1 MRAVARWL
9 ALPLLIVTSVI
20 GVLLAISLRL
30 PIVPVLAAGGVL
42 YAAIVLA
49 LERWL
54 PYAPEWQRP
63 KGDVPTDI
71 AHLVVTGGLIEFATA
86 FGLAPP
92 AAKAIWPS
100 SWPLVAQ
107 IALALIAT
115 ELLDY
120 WIHRL
125 LHGPLWRFHA
135 VHHSAPR
142 MYWVNSWRLHP
153 VEAVLYW
160 CCTVAPLLALGA
172 PEVPLVVVWAA
183 TTVFRMVQHSN
194 VDVRLGPLN
203 WVLAGPELH
212 RWHHSR
218 DRTESEANYGN
229 ALIVWDVVFGTR
241 RLPDR
246 PPPLDVGLAGKPY
259 PSAYGA
265 QILAP
270 FRGLP

>member
-1 MRAVARWL
+1 MRAVVRWL
-9 ALPLLIVTSVI
+9 ALPVLIATSVV
-20 GVLLAISLRL
+20 GVLLAISVRL
-30 PIVPVLAAGGVL
+30 PIVPVLAAGGAIYAGVVL
-42 YAAIVLA
+42 L
-49 LERWL
+49 LERWF
-54 PYAPEWQRP
+54 PYAQEWQRP
-63 KGDVPTDI
+63 KGDVPTDL
-71 AHLVVTGGLIEFATA
+71 AHLVVTGGLIEFAPA
-86 FGLAPP
+86 LGFAPP
-92 AAKAIWPS
+92 AAAALWPS
-100 SWPLVAQ
+100 SWPLAAQ
-107 IALALIAT
+107 VVLALLAT

-120 WIHRL
+120 WTHRL

-142 MYWVNSWRLHP
+142 LYWVNSWRLHP
-153 VEAVLYW
+153 VEGLLYW
-160 CCTVAPLLALGA
+160 CCTVVPLLAIGA
-172 PEVPLVVVWAA
+172 PPVPLMVVWSA

-218 DRTESEANYGN
+218 DRSESEANYGN

-241 RLPDR
+241 RLPGR
-246 PPPLDVGLAGKPY
+246 APPLEVGLAGKPY
-259 PSAYGA
+259 PSAYVE